1 MTYTIEELEAFI
13 NDGTLQLRSDG
24 ITHLALTLASQL
36 LDTMR
41 EAARLRAALEWYA
54 AQPHYRQR
62 FDPDLND
69 FTSDVMDD

>member
-41 EAARLRAALEWYA
+41 EAARLRARRWNGTQHNLITANALT
-54 AQPHYRQR
+54 
-62 FDPDLND
+62 LI
-69 FTSDVMDD
+69 

>member
-41 EAARLRAALEWYA
+41 EAARRWNGTQHNLITANALT
-54 AQPHYRQR
+54 
-62 FDPDLND
+62 LI
-69 FTSDVMDD
+69 